1 MEKQTATSEN
11 TPGNATGSLT
21 AEIVTT
27 GTEILLGEI
36 VDTNAAWIA
45 QHLREIG
52 VNLYYKTTVGDNE
65 PRLRGVLQQALERSD
80 VVIVTGGLGPTVD
93 DITREAIANATSRRL
108 ILHKPTLDALRKRFA
123 RWGSQMSE
131 NNQRQAYI
139 PEGAS
144 IIPNPVGTAP
154 GILVETEQ
162 GSIIALP
169 GVPREMKRMMQDS
182 VLPYLQARSGAVIRR
197 RILRTVGIGESSIDS
212 RIHDLMHRTNPT
224 VGLAAHLGQAD
235 IRITARAATPEEAD
249 ALLDELE
256 AEIQERL
263 GPYIYSRTPGETIE
277 AVVARALQAE
287 DAQVALYETD
297 PAGTLALRLQNAL
310 EGYQPVAAAL
320 AGRELDTALLPQAL
334 QERLQAGEV
343 SEALAQAVA
352 QALREAGGAA
362 YGLVVLSTAREG
374 EGAYGDETGESW
386 MAVASPDGVRT
397 SRMPYGGRDEL
408 TVAWVGNRALDLLRR
423 QLLAITSA

>member
-1 MEKQTATSEN
+1 MEKQTATPES
-11 TPGNATGSLT
+11 TTGNLT

-45 QHLREIG
+45 QQLREIG

-65 PRLRGVLQQALERSD
+65 PRLRGVLQQALGRSD

-93 DITREAIANATSRRL
+93 DITREAIANATGRRL

-131 NNQRQAYI
+131 NNQRQAYL

-154 GILVETEQ
+154 GILVETDQ

-256 AEIQERL
+256 AEIRSRL
-263 GPYIYSRTPGETIE
+263 GPYIYSDTPGETVE

-287 DAQVALYETD
+287 EAQVALYETD
-297 PAGTLALRLQNAL
+297 PAGTVARRLAQAL
-310 EGYQPVAAAL
+310 EAYQPVAAAL
-320 AGRELDTALLPQAL
+320 AGRELDTSLLPPGL

-343 SEALAQAVA
+343 SEELAQEVAQALAQAA
-352 QALREAGGAA
+352 GAA
-362 YGLVVLSTAREG
+362 YGLAILSTAREG

-386 MAVASPDGVRT
+386 MAVAGPEGVRA
-397 SRMPYGGRDEL
+397 SRMPYGGTDEL

-423 QLLAITSA
+423 QLLAITTP